1 MGKRVGNSQSGRG
14 EFGFA
19 LVCRATEIGAGKRQ
33 KYSFLGRVEGRTDLD
48 VGGWAPRC
56 VRVVDCGLL
65 WMCCQEEAAKFG
77 AKRGGGQRPKMDDP
91 ASPKID
97 NHRRDDSERKHSC
110 PTPLAAHNK
119 DAWRFDSHIKGV
131 LKRQRGSFG
140 WTVRLVSFAA
150 GKSGPTRQQTGRK
163 TGLWGYLPTEK
174 RLGVQEAG
182 AGGGR
187 TKQVNQKTTRGLERH
202 K

>member
-1 MGKRVGNSQSGRG
+1 
-14 EFGFA
+14 
-19 LVCRATEIGAGKRQ
+19 
-33 KYSFLGRVEGRTDLD
+33 
-48 VGGWAPRC
+48 
-56 VRVVDCGLL
+56 
-65 WMCCQEEAAKFG
+65 
-77 AKRGGGQRPKMDDP
+77 MDDP

-97 NHRRDDSERKHSC
+97 KHRRDDSERKHSC

-119 DAWRFDSHIKGV
+119 DTWRFDSHIKGV